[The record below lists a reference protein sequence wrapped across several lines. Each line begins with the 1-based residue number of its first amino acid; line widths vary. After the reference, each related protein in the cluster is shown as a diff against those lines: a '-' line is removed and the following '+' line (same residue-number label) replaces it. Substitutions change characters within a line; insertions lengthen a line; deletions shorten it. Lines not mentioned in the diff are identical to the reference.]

1 LKRPE
6 IRIAAAV
13 MACATLALLPA
24 QVSAKPI
31 TITPIDASG
40 LKKAIGSE
48 KGHVVVVNFWA
59 TWCIPCVQEF
69 PTLVT
74 IQRRYGRDGLVVF
87 AVSADVRRDVAGK
100 VLPFLR
106 RQHADFP
113 QYLQHSKDPQDFID
127 AFDPSWYGD
136 LPRTFIYDRSGHLV
150 KELTNGQT
158 ERSFATAV
166 VPLLRQ

>member
-1 LKRPE
+1 LKLRGFKAVASV
-6 IRIAAAV
+6 IAFAILV
-13 MACATLALLPA
+13 LLPA
-24 QVSAKPI
+24 QVFAKPI
-31 TITPIDASG
+31 TIKPIDADG
-40 LKKAIGSE
+40 LKKAIASE

-69 PTLVT
+69 PALVH

-87 AVSADVRRDVAGK
+87 AVSADVRRDVPGK

-113 QYLQHSKDPQDFID
+113 QYLQHSEDPQDFID

-150 KELTNGQT
+150 KELANGQT
-158 ERSFATAV
+158 ERSFAGAV